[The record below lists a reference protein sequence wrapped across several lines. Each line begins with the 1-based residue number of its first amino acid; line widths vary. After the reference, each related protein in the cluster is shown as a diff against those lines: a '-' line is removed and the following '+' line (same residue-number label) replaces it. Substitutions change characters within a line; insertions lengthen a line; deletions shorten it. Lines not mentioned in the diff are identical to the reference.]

1 MDKVME
7 VQQEML
13 MSGMSPGTAAGGGAG
28 SGSGPLRGQKKNP
41 GPNDKEKTTPENRF
55 WHIFDYLDS
64 LK

>member
-13 MSGMSPGTAAGGGAG
+13 MSGMSPGTAASGGAG
-28 SGSGPLRGQKKNP
+28 GGPPAIRGQKKNP
-41 GPNDKEKTTPENRF
+41 SATEKEKATPENRY